1 MGRAKQISHALEVH
15 GEREKRQM
23 RRRRDQGQA
32 VHVTA
37 PAASAGTTQLREYV
51 AAELSTLKPRLQHSG
66 LGVVEED
73 EDGQQGDEAQPD
85 HQGTDTQMSQHMLT
99 PHAMRVRARIERHV
113 TNTMHVRGQRTERGG
128 KGGSTSEGEGLPLLR
143 HGMRERGSERGN
155 QRLARNP
162 PGSFSAPDV
171 VTVVCR
177 VVVGDAF
184 GYPRSAG
191 PPSLRQPGVGPEQA
205 AATAGHRPPC
215 RLSAAAGPP
224 RPAPA
229 AGLGPQ

>member
-66 LGVVEED
+66 LGMVEED
-73 EDGQQGDEAQPD
+73 EDGAQGEEALGD
-85 HQGTDTQMSQHMLT
+85 HQGTDVAMSQHMLT

-113 TNTMHVRGQRTERGG
+113 TNTMHVRHTRSIGSGDR
-128 KGGSTSEGEGLPLLR
+128 KGGEG
-143 HGMRERGSERGN
+143 RGE
-155 QRLARNP
+155 
-162 PGSFSAPDV
+162 
-171 VTVVCR
+171 
-177 VVVGDAF
+177 
-184 GYPRSAG
+184 
-191 PPSLRQPGVGPEQA
+191 
-205 AATAGHRPPC
+205 HK
-215 RLSAAAGPP
+215 
-224 RPAPA
+224 
-229 AGLGPQ
+229 